1 MPAETRVH
9 AFGIA
14 AEGRHHALLAFGNDI
29 KARSKPSAHR
39 NRSGCRDKAC
49 GEIASGLEL
58 RRTESA
64 AARIS
69 AAARGLLKVVVLAKR
84 RFVKVIIVLP
94 ILGLRTIHVRLSV
107 GSRLIFLLFIAK

>member
-1 MPAETRVH
+1 
-9 AFGIA
+9 
-14 AEGRHHALLAFGNDI
+14 
-29 KARSKPSAHR
+29 
-39 NRSGCRDKAC
+39 SGCRDKAC

-64 AARIS
+64 ARIS
-69 AAARGLLKVVVLAKR
+69 ASARGLLKVVVLAKR